1 MKNLHYPNISKANIL
16 IVDDTHAHLRLLT
29 RLLAVQGYIVRP
41 VPDGELAL
49 ASASASPPDLILL
62 DIKMPG
68 MSGYE
73 LCEHLKANE
82 HTRAIPI
89 IFLSAVNDILDK
101 VKAFAMGGV
110 DYITKPFQPEEVLAR
125 VATHL
130 NLLSLRKQLEEQNAQ
145 LQREIA
151 ERMRVEAE
159 LQRHQ
164 EHLEERVQA
173 ELEQRRQQ
181 EQLLIQ
187 KSKLESLGSLA
198 AGIAHEINQPLTRI
212 AIGAESLLL
221 KAVQNEPVSPEY
233 LEKKCQII
241 QESINRITQIIDHIR
256 TFSRDQQVLR
266 SERVDVNATVSNALS
281 FVQTQYQHHNILIQT
296 DFQATG
302 WILGNQYKLEQVI
315 FNLFSNAKDA
325 IEAKYTSLESA
336 FQQRIIHVRTSSSAD
351 QIYVE
356 VEDTG
361 IGISP
366 ETIEHIFDP
375 FFTTKEI
382 GKGTGLGLSISYGI
396 IKEMHGDISVTSRV
410 NEGTIMKISLPKIP
424 QKLEIAIK

>member
-1 MKNLHYPNISKANIL
+1 MTQSDTTQNNIL
-16 IVDDTHAHLRLLT
+16 VVDDKPENLDFLT
-29 RLLAVQGYIVRP
+29 QILTLSGYQVRP
-41 VPDGELAL
+41 AINGQIAL
-49 ASASASPPDLILL
+49 AAVRNRPPDLILL
-62 DIKMPG
+62 DIMMPG
-68 MSGYE
+68 LNGYE
-73 LCEHLKANE
+73 VCQQLKTDEA
-82 HTRAIPI
+82 TRDIPV
-89 IFLSAVNDILDK
+89 IFLSALNETLDK
-101 VKAFAMGGV
+101 MKAFEAGGV

-145 LQREIA
+145 LQKEIA
-151 ERMRVEAE
+151 ERKRVEAE

-164 EHLEERVQA
+164 EHLEERVQV
-173 ELEQRRQQ
+173 ELDKRYQQ

-221 KAVQNEPVSPEY
+221 KAVQHEPVSPEY
-233 LEKKCQII
+233 LEQKCQII

-256 TFSRDQQVLR
+256 TFSRDQQILR

-302 WILGNQYKLEQVI
+302 WVLGNQYKLEQVI
-315 FNLFSNAKDA
+315 LNLLSNAKDA
-325 IEAKYTSLESA
+325 IEAKNTSLESV
-336 FQQRIIHVRTSSSAD
+336 FQQSVIDIRTLSDAD
-351 QIYVE
+351 QIYIE
-356 VEDTG
+356 VADTG
-361 IGISP
+361 IGIP
-366 ETIEHIFDP
+366 EDALEHLFDP

-396 IKEMHGDISVTSRV
+396 IKEMQGGISATSRV
-410 NEGTIMKISLPKIP
+410 NEGTVMKISLPKIP
-424 QKLEIAIK
+424 